1 METQTAFYRNHQLT
15 MGQLITEIPD
25 SLSMPMIII
34 EDYINNETPIIT
46 ESFLTE
52 NEIIEIIQKPNNFE
66 DNESDNETPPA
77 PIVTF
82 KQASDGLQLFLNFCE
97 QQPDNDDEINKDDL
111 VIFRKYVSIM
121 KQKSIKNMK
130 QKSIDSF
137 FTSSSSL

>member
-34 EDYINNETPIIT
+34 EDYVNNETPIIT

-66 DNESDNETPPA
+66 DNESDNETPPV